1 MLDSLNLERYSVY
14 LYIEEDKK
22 YFVMAEEVPLNG
34 QKEDNDFINLKNESE
49 CDGRLHGF
57 IYLYGY
63 DPDLK
68 EKVPL
73 FVQANISKTCKLI
86 KVHPTVVSLLRMR
99 TMTSLT
105 LSDDPK
111 SRRSFQQLP
120 AMDE

>member
-1 MLDSLNLERYSVY
+1 MLYHKYSLQMVSIPNYPRHSEAY
-14 LYIEEDKK
+14 LYTISRIKS
-22 YFVMAEEVPLNG
+22 LNG

-73 FVQANISKTCKLI
+73 FVQANILCHNKILF
-86 KVHPTVVSLLRMR
+86 VFLYV
-99 TMTSLT
+99 
-105 LSDDPK
+105 
-111 SRRSFQQLP
+111 
-120 AMDE
+120 